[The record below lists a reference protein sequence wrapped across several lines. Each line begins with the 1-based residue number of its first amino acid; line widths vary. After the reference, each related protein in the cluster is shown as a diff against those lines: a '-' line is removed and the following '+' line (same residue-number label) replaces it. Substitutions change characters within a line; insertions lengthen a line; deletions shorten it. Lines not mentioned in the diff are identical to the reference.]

1 MTMMSSSSSHKTG
14 KLDPEAIRER
24 AKNIPGCHYVPS
36 DCPTVCSFIVGCSN
50 NIAKEG
56 PTGTSKV
63 TGAAPDNI
71 ENLAR
76 VNIFV
81 DTGTIGTC
89 RVLQGAVRQTFRQ
102 DVSSL
107 DVVERMLRQ
116 PTNLTLVDDS
126 LVSLNL
132 SEASALAITST
143 GTSTT
148 KYASVN
154 NQRKVGSQQSPS
166 ERLVS
171 HKAKV
176 ELADVGA
183 SILQN
188 EKEKLDIHLKG
199 IIERPNITS
208 SPSDRSETTA
218 EATHHTMTA
227 GMEFQFS
234 LPPSSMKHVDQCL
247 SDINDMGK
255 YIRGVATNGRGTVF
269 LYGHGGVAYTPH
281 IPRSLYYKLSQMRSS
296 PAKVRPCY
304 VSLGTRDRYFV
315 SFHDGTHAFKGPK
328 GLERELKKMK
338 NPPLSVAFGNTWDT
352 FFIVLSDGS
361 WRFQG
366 RGIPA
371 GLERKLSEREDCP
384 DLVCVTLGP
393 DGDAWF
399 MKAENGQMW
408 WGGISDELDE
418 NIQELLTTGNFLN
431 FLDFGEDG
439 SYFVS
444 YDE

>member
-1 MTMMSSSSSHKTG
+1 MTILSSSTSQKTG

-36 DCPTVCSFIVGCSN
+36 DCPTVCSFIVGCTN
-50 NIAKEG
+50 NNAKEG
-56 PTGTSKV
+56 S
-63 TGAAPDNI
+63 TGATPDNLEKLI
-71 ENLAR
+71 R
-76 VNIFV
+76 INIFV

-107 DVVERMLRQ
+107 DVVEKMLRH
-116 PTNLTLVDDS
+116 PANLTQVDDS
-126 LVSLNL
+126 LVSLSL
-132 SEASALAITST
+132 MEASASPSTST
-143 GTSTT
+143 GTGTT

-154 NQRKVGSQQSPS
+154 NQRKVGSLQSPS
-166 ERLVS
+166 ERLIS
-171 HKAKV
+171 HKANI
-176 ELADVGA
+176 ELAEIGA

-188 EKEKLDIHLKG
+188 EKEILEAHLNVILKRH
-199 IIERPNITS
+199 IPS
-208 SPSDRSETTA
+208 SPSGCSETTA

-247 SDINDMGK
+247 SDINNMGK

-281 IPRSLYYKLSQMRSS
+281 IPRSLYYKLSQLRSS

-304 VSLGTRDRYFV
+304 VALGTRDRYFV
-315 SFHDGTHAFKGPK
+315 SFHDGTQACKGPK
-328 GLERELKKMK
+328 GLERELKKIQK
-338 NPPLSVAFGNTWDT
+338 PPLSVAFGNSWDT

-371 GLERKLSEREDCP
+371 GLERKLSEREDRP

-393 DGDAWF
+393 DGESWF

>member
-1 MTMMSSSSSHKTG
+1 MNDNT
-14 KLDPEAIRER
+14 
-24 AKNIPGCHYVPS
+24 
-36 DCPTVCSFIVGCSN
+36 
-50 NIAKEG
+50 KEG
-56 PTGTSKV
+56 STGTTNKV
-63 TGAAPDNI
+63 TGAALDDV
-71 ENLAR
+71 EQQQLAR
-76 VNIFV
+76 INIFV

-107 DVVERMLRQ
+107 DVVERMLRH
-116 PTNLTLVDDS
+116 PANLTQVDDS
-126 LVSLNL
+126 LVRLNL
-132 SEASALAITST
+132 VEASASPSAGTGTS
-143 GTSTT
+143 TSTT

-154 NQRKVGSQQSPS
+154 NHQRKVVHVASSLQSPSS

-171 HKAKV
+171 SHKAKL
-176 ELADVGA
+176 ELAEVGA

-188 EKEKLDIHLKG
+188 EQQKLETHLQG
-199 IIERPNITS
+199 LVEQQRRRRRSSSSIPS
-208 SPSDRSETTA
+208 SPSGARSETTA

-304 VSLGTRDRYFV
+304 VALGTRDRYFC
-315 SFHDGTHAFKGPK
+315 SFHDGTHACKGPK
-328 GLERELKKMK
+328 GLDRALKQMTK
-338 NPPLSVAFGNTWDT
+338 PPLSVAFGNTWDT

-371 GLERKLSEREDCP
+371 GLERKLSEREDRP

-393 DGDAWF
+393 DGEGWF

-418 NIQELLTTGNFLN
+418 NIRELLRTGNFLN

>member
-1 MTMMSSSSSHKTG
+1 MG

-36 DCPTVCSFIVGCSN
+36 SCPTVCSFIVGCMN
-50 NIAKEG
+50 NNAKEG
-56 PTGTSKV
+56 SYGTSKG
-63 TGAAPDNI
+63 TGAALDNV
-71 ENLAR
+71 EKLAR

-107 DVVERMLRQ
+107 DVVERMLRH
-116 PTNLTLVDDS
+116 PANLTQVDDS
-126 LVSLNL
+126 LLSLNL
-132 SEASALAITST
+132 VEASASPSTS
-143 GTSTT
+143 TSTT

-154 NQRKVGSQQSPS
+154 NQRKVASLHSPS

-171 HKAKV
+171 HKAKL
-176 ELADVGA
+176 ELAGVGA

-188 EKEKLDIHLKG
+188 EKIKLDTHLKG
-199 IIERPNITS
+199 LVKRRIPS
-208 SPSDRSETTA
+208 SPSGRSETTA

-247 SDINDMGK
+247 SDINNMGK

-304 VSLGTRDRYFV
+304 VALGTRDRYFV
-315 SFHDGTHAFKGPK
+315 SFHDGTQAFKGPK
-328 GLERELKKMK
+328 GLDRELKKINK
-338 NPPLSVAFGNTWDT
+338 PPLSVAFGNTWDT

-371 GLERKLSEREDCP
+371 GLERKLAERKDRP

-393 DGDAWF
+393 DGEGWF

-418 NIQELLTTGNFLN
+418 NIQELLSTGNFLN

>member
-1 MTMMSSSSSHKTG
+1 MTMLSSNRSHKTG
-14 KLDPEAIRER
+14 KLDPAAIRAR
-24 AKNIPGCHYVPS
+24 ARKIPGCQFIPS
-36 DCPTVCSFIVGCSN
+36 DCPTVCSFIVGCLN
-50 NIAKEG
+50 DEYQDKAG
-56 PTGTSKV
+56 Q
-63 TGAAPDNI
+63 NI
-71 ENLAR
+71 ETIAR
-76 VNIFV
+76 INIFV
-81 DTGTIGTC
+81 DTGTIATC

-107 DVVERMLRQ
+107 DVVERLLRHPQ
-116 PTNLTLVDDS
+116 NLTIIDDS
-126 LVSLNL
+126 LVHMSVA
-132 SEASALAITST
+132 EASGSPSIGKNSSS
-143 GTSTT
+143 TSTT
-148 KYASVN
+148 KYATFNS
-154 NQRKVGSQQSPS
+154 QGSQSPS
-166 ERLVS
+166 LRLVS
-171 HKAKV
+171 QQAKI

-188 EKEKLDIHLKG
+188 EKEKLQTHLKG
-199 IIERPNITS
+199 LTERPPNAPN
-208 SPSDRSETTA
+208 SPSERSEATA
-218 EATHHTMTA
+218 ETTHQTMTA

-234 LPPSSMKHVDQCL
+234 LPASSMKHVDQCL
-247 SDINDMGK
+247 SDINNMGK

-269 LYGHGGVAYTPH
+269 LYGNGGVAYTPH
-281 IPRSLYYKLSQMRSS
+281 IPRPLYHKLSQMRSS

-304 VSLGTRDRYFV
+304 VALGTRDRYFV

-328 GLERELKKMK
+328 GLERELKKIK
-338 NPPLSVAFGNTWDT
+338 KPPLSVAFGSTWDT
-352 FFIVLSDGS
+352 FFIVLHDGS
-361 WRFQG
+361 WKFQG

-371 GLERKLSEREDCP
+371 GLERKLSEREDRP

-393 DGDAWF
+393 DGESWF
-399 MKAENGQMW
+399 MKAENGRMW

>member
-1 MTMMSSSSSHKTG
+1 MTILSSSNSHKTR

-36 DCPTVCSFIVGCSN
+36 DCPTVCSFIVGC
-50 NIAKEG
+50 KEG
-56 PTGTSKV
+56 SVSTGSTL
-63 TGAAPDNI
+63 DNA
-71 ENLAR
+71 EKLAR

-89 RVLQGAVRQTFRQ
+89 RMLHGAVRQTFRQ

-116 PTNLTLVDDS
+116 PANLTIVDDG

-132 SEASALAITST
+132 MEVSASSSNGNST

-148 KYASVN
+148 KHASVN
-154 NQRKVGSQQSPS
+154 NQRKVVGSLQSPS
-166 ERLVS
+166 ERIVS
-171 HKAKV
+171 HKAKL

-188 EKEKLDIHLKG
+188 EKEILETHLKD
-199 IIERPNITS
+199 ILKQQMVD
-208 SPSDRSETTA
+208 SPSRRSETTA

-247 SDINDMGK
+247 SDINNMGK

-304 VSLGTRDRYFV
+304 VALGTRDRYFV
-315 SFHDGTHAFKGPK
+315 SFHDGTNAFKGPK
-328 GLERELKKMK
+328 GLERELKKIK
-338 NPPLSVAFGNTWDT
+338 KPPLSVAFGNTWDT
-352 FFIVLSDGS
+352 FFIVLGDGS
-361 WRFQG
+361 WTFQG

-371 GLERKLSEREDCP
+371 GLERKLSEREDRP

-393 DGDAWF
+393 DGEAWF